1 MCFLR
6 NKLYHNVDN
15 QVENVDNFAKMH
27 IWGELSTIYLQTTHF
42 IHINSVKIFT
52 YDESE
57 YLALN
62 VFAKTFDLNII

>member
-1 MCFLR
+1 MWITS
-6 NKLYHNVDN
+6 
-15 QVENVDNFAKMH
+15 QKMH
-27 IWGELSTIYLQTTHF
+27 IWDELSTIYLQTTHF
-42 IHINSVKIFT
+42 IHINSVKNFT